1 MSLADVSFSNVLFPA
16 FIGQDSNSLRKRR
29 FSLPYQA
36 RARAMQPL
44 EGTEDKL
51 RTVDENAEL
60 LRTHRDY
67 QNLNFI
73 CVQKQY
79 PSQSIQKML

>member
-1 MSLADVSFSNVLFPA
+1 
-16 FIGQDSNSLRKRR
+16 
-29 FSLPYQA
+29 
-36 RARAMQPL
+36 MQPL

-60 LRTHRDY
+60 LRTQRDY

-73 CVQKQY
+73 CMQKQY
-79 PSQSIQKML
+79 PSPSIQKKL